1 MGKIVGTR
9 LIILIGF
16 TLVLAACGSANT
28 DNTNS
33 EAPGLGSSEG
43 TAGSI
48 EVSGSSTVEPIT
60 ALVQEEFG
68 AANPSIGISVE
79 GPGTGDGF
87 ARFCAGETAVSDA
100 SRPIKDTEAEDCAS
114 AGIEYVELQ
123 IAFDGLTVLTSPENA
138 AIGCLDYHDLYAL
151 LGAESEGF
159 ENWSDAN
166 TLAAELGA
174 THAPYPDVPLAV
186 TAPGEESGTFDTF
199 VELVIAD
206 IASERGA
213 DETTRPDYSP
223 EANDNV
229 IVNNLSSNP
238 TSLGWV
244 GFAFFVENSDV
255 VKAID
260 IDGGEGC
267 VTPSAETIADGSYPL
282 ARPLFIYVNTTDL
295 DTDTALVDFIDYY
308 LSDEG
313 IANVS
318 KAGYVT
324 LPDALLSATRS
335 AWESARS

>member
-1 MGKIVGTR
+1 MRRTVGAR
-9 LIILIGF
+9 LVIFVGLAAI
-16 TLVLAACGSANT
+16 LAACGGATSAGT
-28 DNTNS
+28 DPTANDL
-33 EAPGLGSSEG
+33 PGGP
-43 TAGSI
+43 AGSI

-60 ALVQEEFG
+60 ALVQEAF
-68 AANPSIGISVE
+68 ASANPSVGISVE

-87 ARFCAGETAVSDA
+87 ARFCAGETSVTDA
-100 SRPIKDTEAEDCAS
+100 SRPIKASEAETCS
-114 AGIEYVELQ
+114 TTGIEYVELQ

-138 AIGCLDYHDLYAL
+138 AIDCLDYHDLYAL
-151 LGAESEGF
+151 LGPESEGF
-159 ENWSDAN
+159 DAWADAD

-174 THAPYPDVPLAV
+174 THAPYPDVPLVV

-206 IASERGA
+206 IAEGRGA

-229 IVNNLSSNP
+229 VVNNLSTNP

-244 GFAFFVENSDV
+244 GFAFFVENADL

-260 IDGGEGC
+260 IDGGAGC
-267 VTPSAETIADGSYPL
+267 VKPSVESIADGSYPL
-282 ARPLFIYVNTTDL
+282 ARPLFIYVKTNDL
-295 DTDTALVDFIDYY
+295 GMNPALVDFIDFY

-318 KAGYVT
+318 KAGYVA
-324 LPDALLSATRS
+324 LPDDLLNAARS
-335 AWESARS
+335 AWESASS

>member
-1 MGKIVGTR
+1 MGKIISTR
-9 LIILIGF
+9 LVILIGF
-16 TLVLAACGSANT
+16 ALVLVACGDGNANGT
-28 DNTNS
+28 ETTRSGPDS
-33 EAPGLGSSEG
+33 DGSS
-43 TAGSI
+43 GSI

-60 ALVQEEFG
+60 ALVQEAFG
-68 AANPSIGISVE
+68 AGNPSVGISVE

-87 ARFCAGETAVSDA
+87 ARFCAGETSVSDA
-100 SRPIKDTEAEDCAS
+100 SRPIKDAEAETCAA

-123 IAFDGLTVLTSPENA
+123 IAFDGLTVLTSLEND
-138 AIGCLDYHDLYAL
+138 AISCLDYYDLYAL
-151 LGAESEGF
+151 LGSESEGF
-159 ENWSDAN
+159 EHWADAN
-166 TLAAELGA
+166 ALAAELGA
-174 THAPYPDVPLAV
+174 THTPYPDVPLVV

-213 DETTRPDYSP
+213 EETTRPDYSP

-260 IDGGEGC
+260 VDGGEGC
-267 VTPSAETIADGSYPL
+267 VTPSVDTIADGSYPL
-282 ARPLFIYVNTTDL
+282 ARPLFIYVKTNDL
-295 DTDTALVDFIDYY
+295 GGDTALGDFIDYY

-318 KAGYVT
+318 KAGYVP
-324 LPDALLSATRS
+324 LPDELLAATRS

>member
-1 MGKIVGTR
+1 MGQIVTTR

-33 EAPGLGSSEG
+33 ETPGVGSSEG

-100 SRPIKDTEAEDCAS
+100 SRPIKDSEAENCAS

-138 AIGCLDYHDLYAL
+138 AISCLDYHDLYAL

-159 ENWSDAN
+159 ENWSDAS

-174 THAPYPDVPLAV
+174 THAPYPDVPLVV

-282 ARPLFIYVNTTDL
+282 SRPLFIYVNTNDL

-318 KAGYVT
+318 KAGYVM
-324 LPDALLSATRS
+324 LPDALLNATRS

>member
-1 MGKIVGTR
+1 MGKIVSTR

-33 EAPGLGSSEG
+33 ETPGVGSSEG

-60 ALVQEEFG
+60 ALVQEAFG

-87 ARFCAGETAVSDA
+87 ARFCAGETSVSNA
-100 SRPIKDTEAEDCAS
+100 SRPIKDSEAETCAA

-123 IAFDGLTVLTSPENA
+123 VAFDGITVLTSPENG
-138 AIGCLDYHDLYAL
+138 AISCLDYNDLYAL
-151 LGAESEGF
+151 LGSESEGF
-159 ENWSDAN
+159 ESWADAN
-166 TLAAELGA
+166 ALAAELGA
-174 THAPYPDVPLAV
+174 ANAPYPDAPLVV

-199 VELVIAD
+199 VELVIQD
-206 IASERGA
+206 IAGERGA
-213 DETTRPDYSP
+213 EETTRADYSP

-229 IVNNLSSNP
+229 IVNNLSSNS

-255 VKAID
+255 VKAIEV
-260 IDGGEGC
+260 DGGEGC
-267 VTPSAETIADGSYPL
+267 VSPSVESIADGSYSL
-282 ARPLFIYVNTTDL
+282 ARPLFIYVKTNDL

-335 AWESARS
+335 AWESARP